1 MAGEIPRRPLGRTGV
16 EVSALGLGGY
26 HLGAM
31 QSERA
36 AVRIVHEAI
45 DAGLTFMDN
54 AWEYHDGRA
63 ERLMGKALGGG
74 YRQKAFLM
82 TKVCSHG
89 RGRATAMAQLED
101 SLRRLRTDWLDL
113 WQVHEVVYANDPPRH
128 YARDGVLEALTLA
141 RRQGKVRF
149 VGFTGHKDPAI
160 HLDMLRRGFAFDAC
174 QLPLN
179 CFDATFRSFEAQVL
193 PELARR
199 GIAAIGMK
207 PFGGEGDML
216 KKRAVSAT
224 DALRYAMSLGAA
236 VTVTGIDSRRVLRQ
250 DLRIARGFKPMSAA
264 ERERLRR
271 RCAGRAADGR
281 FELYKTTLR
290 HEGPIGREQH
300 GFPSD
305 QELGA

>member
-1 MAGEIPRRPLGRTGV
+1 
-16 EVSALGLGGY
+16 
-26 HLGAM
+26 
-31 QSERA
+31 
-36 AVRIVHEAI
+36 
-45 DAGLTFMDN
+45 
-54 AWEYHDGRA
+54 
-63 ERLMGKALGGG
+63 
-74 YRQKAFLM
+74 
-82 TKVCSHG
+82 
-89 RGRATAMAQLED
+89 
-101 SLRRLRTDWLDL
+101 
-113 WQVHEVVYANDPPRH
+113 
-128 YARDGVLEALTLA
+128 
-141 RRQGKVRF
+141 
-149 VGFTGHKDPAI
+149 
-160 HLDMLRRGFAFDAC
+160 
-174 QLPLN
+174 
-179 CFDATFRSFEAQVL
+179 
-193 PELARR
+193 
-199 GIAAIGMK
+199 
-207 PFGGEGDML
+207 ML